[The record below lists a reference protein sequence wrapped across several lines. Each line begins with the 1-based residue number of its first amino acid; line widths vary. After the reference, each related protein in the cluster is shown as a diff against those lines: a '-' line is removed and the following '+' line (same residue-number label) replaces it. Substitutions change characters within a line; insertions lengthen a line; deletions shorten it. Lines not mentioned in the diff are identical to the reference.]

1 MSDLEKSKK
10 LETALE
16 ELNDIVREMEKPDLP
31 LEESFELYSKGIK
44 LVEFCNEKIDKVE
57 KEIKIL

>member
-1 MSDLEKSKK
+1 MAETEKK
-10 LETALE
+10 LETALS
-16 ELNDIVREMEKPDLP
+16 ELNEIISKMDRPELP
-31 LEESFELYSKGIK
+31 LEESFELYSQGIK

>member
-1 MSDLEKSKK
+1 MAENEKK
-10 LETALE
+10 LETALG
-16 ELNDIVREMEKPDLP
+16 ELNEIISKMDRPDLP
-31 LEESFELYSKGIK
+31 LEESFELYSQGIK